1 MTSDY
6 KIETR
11 ARGVLILT
19 MPVQVG
25 REFRIEMRQHGFRI
39 SGSSGNRFLGS
50 QSEREWL
57 EGRLKRWEERRGRYT
72 RHAESLCWRCDRAI
86 GGCSWSRSFTPVEGW
101 EAQYNPTIKSY
112 HVISCPE
119 YVPDRPGERANAD
132 INRTAQMVKA
142 IMKRGGMDG

>member
-1 MTSDY
+1 MSDY

-57 EGRLKRWEERRGRYT
+57 EGRLKREERRGRYT

-86 GGCSWSRSFTPVEGW
+86 GGCSWSRSFTPIEGW

-119 YVPDRPGERANAD
+119 YEPDRPAENRSVETY
-132 INRTAQMVKA
+132 RTAQLIKA